1 MQHLHLVG
9 GQRNHYQEAIL
20 KSRVR
25 LPKNYLLGEK
35 VATSFDMVILHS
47 CHFAQQFFIP
57 NSSQQ
62 VGPLYFLVPYKTAQF
77 GYV

>member
-20 KSRVR
+20 K
-25 LPKNYLLGEK
+25 KNYLLGEK

-57 NSSQQ
+57 NSSQH
-62 VGPLYFLVPYKTAQF
+62 VGSLYFLVPYKTAQF